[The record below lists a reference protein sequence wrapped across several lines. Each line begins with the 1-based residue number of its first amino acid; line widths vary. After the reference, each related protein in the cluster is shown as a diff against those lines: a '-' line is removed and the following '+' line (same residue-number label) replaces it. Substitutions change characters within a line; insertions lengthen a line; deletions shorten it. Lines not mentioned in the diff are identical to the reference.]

1 MKKNNIEVIKDK
13 KSKTFILYKTDSEG
27 FHHAIFLTP
36 REIDDAIELL
46 AALSCYLH

>member
-1 MKKNNIEVIKDK
+1 MRKNNIEVIKDK

-46 AALSCYLH
+46 STLKNKF